1 MECELYE
8 IGGKIELCDGTFI
21 KLTPEMKLW
30 TKNLNEKEYKQLMK
44 DESEARI
51 KKLEK
56 FDKIWVTT
64 KKFTPLKNFFRIFR

>member
-1 MECELYE
+1 MLNMKCELCE

-64 KKFTPLKNFFRIFR
+64 KKVHPPQKLF